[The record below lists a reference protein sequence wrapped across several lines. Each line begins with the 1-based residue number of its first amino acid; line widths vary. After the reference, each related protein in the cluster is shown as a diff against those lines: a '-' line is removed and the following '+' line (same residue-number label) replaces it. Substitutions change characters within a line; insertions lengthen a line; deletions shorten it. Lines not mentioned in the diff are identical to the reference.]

1 MKLGKAD
8 ITYTEGLAY
17 TEIYSPPELL
27 SEQNK
32 VKHLS

>member
-1 MKLGKAD
+1 MKQGNAN

-17 TEIYSPPELL
+17 TELYSPPELL
-27 SEQNK
+27 SDKNT